1 MTVAQDKD
9 FAAYLKEAR
18 SFDYDS
24 RIAAER
30 STRLAWLIAGAA
42 SVLALTSVAAVGV
55 MAPLKEVVPFV
66 IRVDQASGV
75 PEVMTRLSEDTT
87 TYDEAVTRYFLARY
101 VREREGYTYAER
113 EAIFHEV
120 TLMSSPEEQ
129 ARFAAYFNGSN
140 PKSPQYA
147 YGTDTTAEIRIRSI
161 SFLNDGLAQVRFYK
175 TEVTE
180 REDLRARSLWV
191 SSIEFDFDAAAD
203 ISAEDRTINPLGFVV
218 SSYRADPEVTE

>member
-30 STRLAWLIAGAA
+30 STRLAEL
-42 SVLALTSVAAVGV
+42 
-55 MAPLKEVVPFV
+55 
-66 IRVDQASGV
+66 
-75 PEVMTRLSEDTT
+75 RL
-87 TYDEAVTRYFLARY
+87 
-101 VREREGYTYAER
+101 
-113 EAIFHEV
+113 
-120 TLMSSPEEQ
+120 
-129 ARFAAYFNGSN
+129 
-140 PKSPQYA
+140 
-147 YGTDTTAEIRIRSI
+147 RSI

-191 SSIEFDFDAAAD
+191 STIEFDFDAAAD